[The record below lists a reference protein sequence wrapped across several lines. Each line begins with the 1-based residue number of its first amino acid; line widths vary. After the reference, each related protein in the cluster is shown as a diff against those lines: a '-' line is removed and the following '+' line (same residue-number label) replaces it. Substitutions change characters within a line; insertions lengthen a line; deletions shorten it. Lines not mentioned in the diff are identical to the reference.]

1 MIINFLLTHF
11 SIMYE
16 IIAIFLLLGVII
28 FICGIMIARFD
39 NLSRQDGVY
48 FAFLT
53 AFTVGLGDVIPKSAA
68 TRFITIILAFIGLIL
83 IGILVGVAV
92 HALEISLNMQ

>member
-1 MIINFLLTHF
+1 MIMNFLLTHI

-16 IIAIFLLLGVII
+16 IISIFLLLAVVIS
-28 FICGIMIARFD
+28 ICGIVIARFD
-39 NLSRQDGVY
+39 NLSKQDGIY

-68 TRFITIILAFIGLIL
+68 TRFITIVLAFIGLIL
-83 IGILVGVAV
+83 IGILVGISVKAI
-92 HALEISLNMQ
+92 EISLHMQ